1 MNRRQKMIIYQVLPR
16 LFGNQNDA
24 CKCNGTIEE
33 NGVGKLADF
42 TPKVLRE
49 IKMLGCTHIWYTGI
63 IEHATQTDYTRYGIE
78 RDNMFVVKGKAGS
91 PYAIK
96 DYYDVDPD
104 LAVNISERMQEFESL
119 VGRSHAAG
127 LKVIIDFVPNH
138 VARRYHSDA
147 KPDGVIDLGQNDNSE
162 VHFDPQNN
170 FYYIPRQ
177 EFQPQFYIGE
187 GDQKYREYPAKATG
201 NDCFGA
207 YPNRNDWYETVKLN
221 YGVDYLHG
229 RRKCFDPIPDTWFK
243 MRDILLFWCSKGI
256 DGFRCDM
263 AEMVPVEFWGWVIP
277 RIKELYSGVDFIAEI
292 YNPHEYRYYIE
303 GGKFDYLYDKVGL
316 YDLLRSIV
324 NGHAAASQITRC
336 WQSLDGITTHMLNFL
351 ENHDEQRIAS
361 PNFAGDP
368 FRAYPALIVSAMM
381 NVNPMMIYFGQELG
395 EPAADA
401 EGFSGLDGRTTIF
414 DYWSVPSVRA
424 WYAGGTCSV
433 VGLTPEQKELRRR
446 YKQVL
451 TLCNKEAAI
460 REGAFFDLMYVN
472 GDNPNFDARKQ
483 YAFLRKKDN
492 ELLVIIVNFCDRAVD
507 VGVKLPQHAFDLWNM
522 AAREYSA
529 KELLTGDVDQKVV
542 SPEIL
547 FRSSVKAYG
556 AVIWKCTDTNN
567 RKKKI

>member
-1 MNRRQKMIIYQVLPR
+1 MIIYQVLPR
-16 LFGNQNDA
+16 LFGNQNDT
-24 CKCNGTIEE
+24 CKCGGTIEE
-33 NGVGKLADF
+33 NGVGKFADF
-42 TPKVLRE
+42 TSKVLHE
-49 IKMLGCTHIWYTGI
+49 IRMLGCTHIWYTGV
-63 IEHATQTDYTRYGIE
+63 IEHATQTDYSRYGIE
-78 RDNMFVVKGKAGS
+78 PDNAFVVKGRAGS

-104 LAVNISERMQEFESL
+104 LAVNISDRMREFEEL
-119 VGRSHAAG
+119 VVRTHDEG

-138 VARRYHSDA
+138 VARRYRSDA
-147 KPDGVIDLGQNDNSE
+147 KPAGVTDLGENDNTG

-177 EFQPQFYIGE
+177 EFQPQFYVGE
-187 GDQKYREYPAKATG
+187 GDRKYCEYPAKATG

-207 YPNRNDWYETVKLN
+207 YPNRDDWYETVKLN

-229 RRKCFDPIPDTWFK
+229 RRRCFDPIPDTWFK
-243 MRDILLFWCSKGI
+243 MRDILLFWSGKGV

-277 RIKELYSGVDFIAEI
+277 QIKKAYSGIDFIAEV

-336 WQSLDGITTHMLNFL
+336 WQSLDGITAHMLNFL

-395 EPAADA
+395 EQAADA

-414 DYWSVPSVRA
+414 DYWSIRSVRT
-424 WYAGGTCSV
+424 WFAGGKCSV
-433 VGLTPEQKELRRR
+433 AALTPEQKELRRR

-451 TLCNKEAAI
+451 TLCNKELAI

-472 GDNPNFDARKQ
+472 GNNPDFDTRKQ

-492 ELLVIIVNFCDRAVD
+492 DLLVIIVNFDDKDVQ
-507 VGVKLPQHAFDLWNM
+507 VGVKIPQHAFDLWNLT
-522 AAREYSA
+522 AREYMA
-529 KELLTGDVDQKVV
+529 EELLSGNTDHKIV
-542 SPEIL
+542 SPEVL
-547 FRSSVKAYG
+547 FSSQVKAYG
-556 AVIWKCTDTNN
+556 AVIWKCKSGIN

>member
-1 MNRRQKMIIYQVLPR
+1 MIIYQVLPR
-16 LFGNQNDA
+16 LFGNQNST
-24 CKCNGTIEE
+24 CKSGGTIIE
-33 NGVGKLADF
+33 NGVGKFVDF

-49 IKMLGCTHIWYTGI
+49 IRILGCTHVWYTGV
-63 IEHATQTDYTRYGIE
+63 IEHATQTDYTQYGIE
-78 RDNMFVVKGKAGS
+78 KDNAFVVKGRAGS

-104 LAVNISERMQEFESL
+104 LAVNVSGRMREFEEL
-119 VGRSHAAG
+119 IDRTHDAG

-138 VARRYHSDA
+138 VARRYGSDA
-147 KPDGVIDLGQNDNSE
+147 KPAGVVDLGENDNTE
-162 VHFDPQNN
+162 VHFDSRNN

-177 EFQPQFYIGE
+177 ELQPQFYVGE
-187 GDQKYREYPAKATG
+187 GDQKYYEYPAKATG

-207 YPNRNDWYETVKLN
+207 FPNRDDWYETVKLN
-221 YGVDYLHG
+221 YGVDYLHD
-229 RRKCFDPIPDTWFK
+229 RLKRFDPIPDTWFK
-243 MRDILLFWCSKGI
+243 MRDILLFWSGKGV

-263 AEMVPVEFWGWVIP
+263 VEMVPVEFWGWVIP
-277 RIKELYSGVDFIAEI
+277 QIKREHSGIDFIAEI

-324 NGHAAASQITRC
+324 NGHAAAFQITRC

-395 EPAADA
+395 ESATDA

-414 DYWSVPSVRA
+414 DYWSVPTVRT
-424 WYAGGTCSV
+424 WFAGGKCSV
-433 VGLTPEQKELRRR
+433 AGLTPEQKELRRR

-451 TLCNKEAAI
+451 TLCNKEMAI

-472 GDNPNFDARKQ
+472 GDNSDFDVRKQ
-483 YAFLRKKDN
+483 YAFLRKKD
-492 ELLVIIVNFCDRAVD
+492 EDLLIIIVNFDD
-507 VGVKLPQHAFDLWNM
+507 KDIQVGVRIPLHAFDLWNL
-522 AAREYSA
+522 ASREYDA
-529 KELLTGDVDQKVV
+529 EELLSGNRKHKVV
-542 SPEIL
+542 SSEVL
-547 FRSSVKAYG
+547 FRSSIKAYG
-556 AVIWKCTDTNN
+556 AVIWKCKSETIN

>member
-1 MNRRQKMIIYQVLPR
+1 MIIYQVLPR

-63 IEHATQTDYTRYGIE
+63 IEHATQTDYTRCGIE

-104 LAVNISERMQEFESL
+104 LAVNIPERMQEFESL
-119 VGRSHAAG
+119 VDRSHAAG

-147 KPDGVIDLGQNDNSE
+147 KPEGVVDLGQDDNTE

-243 MRDILLFWCSKGI
+243 MRDILLFWSSKGI

-277 RIKELYSGVDFIAEI
+277 RIKEQYPDIDFIAEV

-303 GGKFDYLYDKVGL
+303 DGKFDYLYDKVGL

-336 WQSLDGITTHMLNFL
+336 WQSLDGIMTHMLNFL

-424 WYAGGTCSV
+424 WYAGGKCSV
-433 VGLTPEQKELRRR
+433 AGLTPEQKELRRR

-451 TLCNKEAAI
+451 TLCNKEIAI

-472 GDNPNFDARKQ
+472 GDNPDFDARKQ

-492 ELLVIIVNFCDRAVD
+492 ELLVIIVNFCNREVE

-522 AAREYSA
+522 TPREYSA
-529 KELLTGDVDQKVV
+529 KELLTGDVEQKVV